1 MLIPIHNA
9 FLAFSAGSGFLE
21 EMRWLGPAEE

>member
-1 MLIPIHNA
+1 MLIPIHNV
-9 FLAFSAGSGFLE
+9 LAFSAGCGFLE